1 MFVLFLSLSL
11 EVHAQLDKKKVTMIY
26 SHKGYQCLLSPRV
39 SKNGAQWSCK
49 PKSSDSME
57 QQAFVTWSRAK
68 LIVGIDILQ
77 AKQKFTSLVELFLQE
92 RSTEFPLYPR
102 PELPDATIEAIVD
115 ARVYLVANNSGKN
128 HTAKFRVFTEERLR
142 VFPSHSPIPVGI
154 KSQPRRMKNAA

>member
-11 EVHAQLDKKKVTMIY
+11 EVHAQLDEKKVTMIY

-39 SKNGAQWSCK
+39 SKKGVQWSCK

-77 AKQKFTSLVELFLQE
+77 AKQKFTSLVELFLQ
-92 RSTEFPLYPR
+92 
-102 PELPDATIEAIVD
+102 
-115 ARVYLVANNSGKN
+115 
-128 HTAKFRVFTEERLR
+128 
-142 VFPSHSPIPVGI
+142 
-154 KSQPRRMKNAA
+154 

>member
-11 EVHAQLDKKKVTMIY
+11 EVHAQLDEKKVTMIY
-26 SHKGYQCLLSPRV
+26 SHKGYQCLLLPRV
-39 SKNGAQWSCK
+39 SKHGAQWSCK
-49 PKSSDSME
+49 PKSSDSVE
-57 QQAFVTWSRAK
+57 QQAFITWSRAK

-128 HTAKFRVFTEERLR
+128 HTAKFRVFTEDRLR

-154 KSQPRRMKNAA
+154 KAQPGRMKNAA